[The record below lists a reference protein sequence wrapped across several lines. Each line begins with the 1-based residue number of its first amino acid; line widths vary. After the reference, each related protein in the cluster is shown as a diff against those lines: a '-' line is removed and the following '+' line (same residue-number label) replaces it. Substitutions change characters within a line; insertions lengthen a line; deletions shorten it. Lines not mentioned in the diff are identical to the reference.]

1 MTFPTWKGSVA
12 KNFFRE
18 TSNLIP
24 LMLLRAFQLSQGMAP
39 VRNVTKPRAYLLV
52 LLLLGSCSDSALTDD
67 ETLDFSHL
75 KKSGKEGD
83 ELLYAPDAKLP
94 YTGWAKSMHNA
105 EQAEYLAHFKD
116 GVLDGRWTEWREDGE
131 KAQEGTYKAGREDGI
146 WTKWY
151 GNGEKESERN
161 FKDGVEEGTWID
173 WHENG
178 TKAEE
183 RHYADGKLHGPW
195 INWDESGKEWQ
206 RSTYKNGVEV
216 ED

>member
-1 MTFPTWKGSVA
+1 M
-12 KNFFRE
+12 
-18 TSNLIP
+18 
-24 LMLLRAFQLSQGMAP
+24 FQLSQVKRR
-39 VRNVTKPRAYLLV
+39 VRNMSKTMACLLALFV
-52 LLLLGSCSDSALTDD
+52 LGSCSDSALTDD
-67 ETLDFSHL
+67 DTLDFSQL

-83 ELLYAPDAKLP
+83 ERLYAPDAKLP
-94 YTGWAKSMHNA
+94 YTGWAKSMHNE

-131 KAQEGTYKAGREDGI
+131 KAQEGTYNAGREDGI

-161 FKDGVEEGTWID
+161 FKDGVEEGTWIE

-195 INWDESGKEWQ
+195 VNWDEGGKEWQ

-216 ED
+216 VE